1 MGVIVDTSIWV
12 NVERKQISHVD
23 VADAIE
29 NDDVYLAPPIIA
41 ELEYG
46 VSRAKTAAQRNK
58 RLSAIAKIKKKPCLI
73 IDKYTGELFG
83 VLAAELDAMGKPAKY
98 RIQDLWI
105 AALAIQH
112 NYKVLT
118 QNEKDFLDIP
128 GLDVIVLKK

>member
-12 NVERKQISHVD
+12 NVERKVISHID
-23 VADAIE
+23 VSE
-29 NDDVYLAPPIIA
+29 VVNNDDVYLAPPIIA

-46 VSRAKTAAQRNK
+46 VSRAKTLAQKNK

-83 VLAAELDAMGKPAKY
+83 KLAAELDSMGKPAKY
-98 RIQDLWI
+98 RVQDLWI

-118 QNEKDFLDIP
+118 QNEKDFIDIP
-128 GLDVIVLKK
+128 GLDVVVLK